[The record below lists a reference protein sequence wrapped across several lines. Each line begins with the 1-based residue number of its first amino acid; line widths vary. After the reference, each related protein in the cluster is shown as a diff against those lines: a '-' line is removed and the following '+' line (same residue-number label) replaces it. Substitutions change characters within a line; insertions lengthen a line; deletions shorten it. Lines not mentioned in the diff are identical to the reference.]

1 MWKAQN
7 RRTFDRKG
15 CAVPV
20 TRPSGMGPG
29 PPLHFFCAARIG
41 PAEQVDLIEVLSRT
55 PQMDRLPANLL
66 ALFIKQI
73 QRLAQQGAG
82 SFYFHPLHPP

>member
-41 PAEQVDLIEVLSRT
+41 PAEQVDLIEVLWFCTFSA
-55 PQMDRLPANLL
+55 QAAN
-66 ALFIKQI
+66 
-73 QRLAQQGAG
+73 GATCA
-82 SFYFHPLHPP
+82 SF